1 MSNREALTQAMGTR
15 KLESIPR
22 WKLYFGLSRTAH
34 GVLDVAT
41 PAMAALLWLGYFPP
55 VPIVVVGLI
64 TAFAGYTAVY
74 ALNDLLDHR
83 VDRERLALRD
93 SSEKVLHVDEIMVQH
108 PVAQGMLS
116 FKRGLIWCGAWA
128 VVALIGALWLNPV
141 CAFLFVVS
149 AALEAVYCKLL
160 RITHLKIIPSIAVKS
175 IGGLAGVLAVDPSP
189 SPGFLAVLVIWL
201 AAWEAGGQNIA
212 NDIVDMQE
220 DSRVS
225 ARTTLTVKG
234 LPEAVL
240 RVVVTVSMALVSGV
254 AIYWV
259 AGKGIGW
266 LYPFAAAALGW
277 ALLLEPA
284 RRLYYQPGR
293 AAAASLFN
301 RASYMPVSFLVVI
314 VVSMCSPY

>member
-1 MSNREALTQAMGTR
+1 MNTLE
-15 KLESIPR
+15 LESVPR

-34 GVLDVAT
+34 GILDAAT

-55 VPIVVVGLI
+55 VTIVVAGLI

-83 VDRERLALRD
+83 VDRDRLAFRD
-93 SSEKVLHVDEIMVQH
+93 GSEKVFHVDEIMVQH

-116 FKRGLIWCGAWA
+116 FKKGLIWCAAWA

-141 CAFLFVVS
+141 CAVLFAVS
-149 AALEAVYCKLL
+149 ATLEAMYCKLL
-160 RITHLKIIPSIAVKS
+160 RITHLKIIPSVAVKS

-189 SPGFLAVLVIWL
+189 SPGFLALLVIWL
-201 AAWEAGGQNIA
+201 AAWEVGGQNIA

-225 ARTTLTVKG
+225 ARTTITAKG
-234 LPEAVL
+234 LPEAVF
-240 RVVVTVSMALVSGV
+240 RVIVASSIAFVSGV
-254 AIYWV
+254 AIYWA
-259 AGKGIGW
+259 AGEGIGW
-266 LYPFAAAALGW
+266 LYPPVAAALGW
-277 ALLLEPA
+277 TLLLEPS

-293 AAAASLFN
+293 PAAASLFN
-301 RASYMPVSFLVVI
+301 RASYIPVSFLVL
-314 VVSMCSPY
+314 VVASMYVPS

>member
-1 MSNREALTQAMGTR
+1 MNAR
-15 KLESIPR
+15 KLEPIPH

-41 PAMAALLWLGYFPP
+41 PAMTALLWLGYFPA
-55 VPIVVVGLI
+55 VSIVVVGLI

-116 FKRGLIWCGAWA
+116 FKRGLIWCSAWG

-141 CAFLFVVS
+141 CAFLFAVS
-149 AALEAVYCKLL
+149 ASLEAVYCKLL

-189 SPGFLAVLVIWL
+189 SPGFLALLVIWL
-201 AAWEAGGQNIA
+201 GAWEAGGQNIA

-240 RVVVTVSMALVSGV
+240 RVVVAVSMASVSGV

-266 LYPFAAAALGW
+266 LYPLAAAALGW

-284 RRLYYQPGR
+284 RRLYFQPGR

-301 RASYMPVSFLVVI
+301 RASYMPVSFLVLI
-314 VVSMCSPY
+314 VVSMYSPY